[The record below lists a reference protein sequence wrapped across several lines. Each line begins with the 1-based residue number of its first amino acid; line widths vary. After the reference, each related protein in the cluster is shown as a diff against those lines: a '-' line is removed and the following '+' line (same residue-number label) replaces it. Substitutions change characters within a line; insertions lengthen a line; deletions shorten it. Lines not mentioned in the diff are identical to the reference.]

1 MARAA
6 LRWTV
11 RELAAAAHI
20 NHNTVIRF
28 ENERHEPND
37 TTRLMIKQAFEAGGL
52 AFIDADETAGEGV
65 RLKASAEAK
74 EPAEEQQYVEE
85 SAASLLAREEGL
97 RASKRKGK
105 V

>member
-11 RELAAAAHI
+11 KELADKAHI

-28 ENERHEPND
+28 ENERHAPND
-37 TTRLMIKQAFEAGGL
+37 TTRLTIQAAFEAGGL
-52 AFIDADETAGEGV
+52 AFIDADEAAGEGV

-74 EPAEEQQYVEE
+74 ELEKAKAEE
-85 SAASLLAREEGL
+85 
-97 RASKRKGK
+97 
-105 V
+105 